1 MSRKEPTPTPDKV
14 LRPNSPPR
22 VSGMN
27 QNRTNEMEPSPVNK
41 DINQAVPGI
50 QLPSIDILNALDY
63 RMDCLK
69 KGIAQATE
77 KQPEEAEKL
86 RRLVSELIGAGE
98 ARRALKRNITYLV
111 IEDSQP

>member
-1 MSRKEPTPTPDKV
+1 MS
-14 LRPNSPPR
+14 
-22 VSGMN
+22 
-27 QNRTNEMEPSPVNK
+27 QNITNEIK
-41 DINQAVPGI
+41 DGAQENYGKTQHI

-77 KQPEEAEKL
+77 KQPEQAENL
-86 RRLVSELIGAGE
+86 RRLVSDLIEAGE

-111 IEDSQP
+111 IEDSQQ